1 MPTRPR
7 DTKRKDSPSHRRS
20 RSAFSLFLF
29 PHFSAFHVTDLCVD
43 LYPLERRAL
52 LPSPLFR
59 VAIERSLCHSPS
71 LFFLPISCSS
81 RQLASFLVRLSASP
95 RRMSSAA
102 FKTAHPHTKAHKQRP
117 TVAFINVWPRGKEGN
132 CKQEEGTK
140 EATKIEMA
148 LRALVKSPFILNLKW
163 SFVPTRTR
171 RPLFFCS
178 PESGLNVPFLPFFPH
193 SKFPL
198 SLPHASFFQWIL
210 LSFRVFQ

>member
-7 DTKRKDSPSHRRS
+7 DTKRQPIPSEVEER
-20 RSAFSLFLF
+20 FLSLSLLA
-29 PHFSAFHVTDLCVD
+29 HFSAFRVSDLCVD
-43 LYPLERRAL
+43 LHPLEESPP

-117 TVAFINVWPRGKEGN
+117 TVAFINVWPRGKEGS
-132 CKQEEGTK
+132 CSRKKEGSYK
-140 EATKIEMA
+140 NRDGSEGSRQKSFHSEFEMVFRSYA
-148 LRALVKSPFILNLKW
+148 HSTAFVLLFARKWVKRPLPSFLSPF
-163 SFVPTRTR
+163 
-171 RPLFFCS
+171 
-178 PESGLNVPFLPFFPH
+178 
-193 SKFPL
+193 
-198 SLPHASFFQWIL
+198 
-210 LSFRVFQ
+210 

>member
-20 RSAFSLFLF
+20 RSAFSLSLF
-29 PHFSAFHVTDLCVD
+29 AHFSAFRVSDLCVD
-43 LYPLERRAL
+43 LYPLEESL

-102 FKTAHPHTKAHKQRP
+102 FKAAHPHTKAHKQRP
-117 TVAFINVWPRGKEGN
+117 TVAFINVWPRGKEGS
-132 CKQEEGTK
+132 CSRRKDGRELQ
-140 EATKIEMA
+140 
-148 LRALVKSPFILNLKW
+148 KSRWL
-163 SFVPTRTR
+163 
-171 RPLFFCS
+171 
-178 PESGLNVPFLPFFPH
+178 
-193 SKFPL
+193 
-198 SLPHASFFQWIL
+198 
-210 LSFRVFQ
+210 